1 MHITRLRL
9 LGFKSFVEPAELVI
23 ERGLTGVVGPN
34 GCGKSNLL
42 EALRWVMGETSY
54 KNMRASS
61 MEDVI
66 FSGTNARPA
75 RNIAEVTIHLDN
87 RNRKAHPAF
96 NDDDNLEITRRI
108 ERDNGSH
115 YQINGKPV
123 RARDVQ
129 LLFADASTGARSPAL
144 VQQGRIGEIV
154 SAKPAQRRF
163 ILEEAAGITGL
174 HSRRHEAEIK
184 LRGAESNLERLQD
197 IIGQM
202 DSRLS
207 GLKRQERQV
216 KRYREL
222 AREIEQ
228 LQIIALYSDFVS
240 FRSAAKQAEIKLQ
253 EVLAVVGE
261 KTTQEAQIR
270 QLHVK
275 SSAQIPALRE
285 REMITA
291 AVMQRLN
298 IESDQLTREQETQ
311 QARKDE
317 LAKRRTQYD
326 ADLAREENSLKED
339 QQRLKSFQGE
349 LQDLQKASNN
359 NDKARQQAS
368 TQVEKAQSVLTSAEQ
383 QSLSLG
389 TQFAEQK
396 AQFKAFEREQLEKQA
411 STSALLVKSDKLAEE
426 QTELDRQLSQIAD
439 FDELARL
446 IEEKSTALQELE
458 TKLTASEQD
467 IEQARSDESARLL
480 EQMDAKTK
488 LSTLVAEISTLEKL
502 LRSPSSNDDL
512 PVLDEII
519 VTAGY
524 ETALGAALGDDLDA
538 SLNIHAD
545 LYWREYEDDTSS
557 PLETTQALPEGVI
570 PLKQLVTA
578 PAALSRRL
586 LMTGIVERVEGDLQQ
601 SKLSAGQRLVSVEGD
616 LWRWDGFVA
625 RADAPTSAARRLSQK
640 NDLEQLQSSLE
651 QAQKKAEQT
660 QKAAQKAQDARQQ
673 LQARLQDFKNRHAD
687 MRREFEQQRSSLAK
701 AEQLASA
708 QRARLQSIHLTRA
721 DLLERHAL
729 ETDRLQDLAMEL
741 AKSDQLTQ
749 LQMRVEKQ
757 SGDLT
762 LLRTN
767 YLEAK
772 AHMDG
777 LEQENSNRI
786 ARINRLETEISQT
799 NKRQQQA
806 NEHVKTLTIRRK
818 EDETELADL
827 TDLPAQIDAKRQV
840 LNSQLVKAQEQSQL
854 AGDQLQQGENTLREI
869 DSSLQDMQGQAASAR
884 EDRAA
889 CEARL
894 EAANTRLGEQKQ
906 LIQTELDCAPDDC
919 LQKAE
924 FDADQTLPDRAEL
937 DRRLAK
943 LMGDRE
949 RLGSVN
955 LRADIEAREL
965 SEQIEEMSH
974 EHTDL
979 IEAINALRKAISGLN
994 KEGRRRLMS
1003 AFDEINTHFEEL
1015 FTSLFGGGKAR
1026 LELIESDDPLQA
1038 GLEIIASPPGKKPQV
1053 LTLLSGGEKALTALS
1068 LIFAVF
1074 LTNPAPICV
1083 LDEVD
1088 APLDDANV
1096 ERFCA
1101 LLDKMTKK
1109 TDTRFLVITHHPT
1122 TMSHMDRL
1130 FGVTMAEKG
1139 ISQMVSVDL
1148 STAEQYRETA

>member
-87 RNRKAHPAF
+87 RHRKAHPAF
-96 NDDDNLEITRRI
+96 NNDDNLEITRRI
-108 ERDNGSH
+108 ERDNGSQ

-184 LRGAESNLERLQD
+184 LRGAENNLERLQD

-202 DSRLS
+202 DTRLF

-216 KRYREL
+216 KHYRKL
-222 AREIEQ
+222 TREIEQ
-228 LQIIALYSDFVS
+228 LQIIALYSDYVS
-240 FRSAAKQAEIKLQ
+240 FRSAAKQAEVKLQ
-253 EVLAVVGE
+253 EVLVTVGE

-270 QLHVK
+270 QLHAK
-275 SSAQIPALRE
+275 AGDEIPALRE
-285 REMITA
+285 REMVTA

-298 IESDQLTREQETQ
+298 IESDQLTHEQETQ

-317 LAKRRTQYD
+317 LAKRRAQYD
-326 ADLAREENSLKED
+326 ADMAREENSLKED
-339 QQRLKSFQGE
+339 QQRHKSFKSE
-349 LQDLQKASNN
+349 LHDLQIASNN
-359 NDKARQQAS
+359 SDMAREQAS
-368 TQVEKAQSVLTSAEQ
+368 TQVEKTQSILTKGEQ
-383 QSLSLG
+383 QSFTLG

-396 AQFKAFEREQLEKQA
+396 AWFKALEREQLEKQA
-411 STSALLVKSDKLAEE
+411 STSVLHEKSDKLASERR
-426 QTELDRQLSQIAD
+426 ELDHQLSQIAD
-439 FDELARL
+439 FDKLASL
-446 IEEKSTALQELE
+446 LE
-458 TKLTASEQD
+458 TKRAELDDLETKRTASEQNID
-467 IEQARSDESARLL
+467 QARLDESARLV
-480 EQMDAKTK
+480 EQMDAKTR
-488 LSTLVAEISTLEKL
+488 LSTRLAEISTLEKL
-502 LRSPSSNDDL
+502 LRSPTNSDDL
-512 PVLDEII
+512 PVLDEIV
-519 VTAGY
+519 VTPGY

-538 SLNIHAD
+538 SLNMHAD
-545 LYWREYEDDTSS
+545 LYWREYDTGTSL
-557 PLETTQALPEGVI
+557 LESAPALPEGVI

-578 PAALSRRL
+578 PKALSPRL
-586 LMTGIVERVEGDLQQ
+586 EMTGIVERVEGDLLQ
-601 SKLSAGQRLVSVEGD
+601 SKLAAGQRLISIEGD

-640 NDLEQLQSSLE
+640 NHLEQLQNGL
-651 QAQKKAEQT
+651 QQVQTKAEQT
-660 QKAAQKAQDARQQ
+660 QNAAQKAQATRQQ
-673 LQARLQDFKNRHAD
+673 LQTHHQGLKNRHGD
-687 MRREFEQQRSSLAK
+687 LRRELEQQRSSLVQ

-708 QRARLQSIHLTRA
+708 QRARLQSIDVTSA
-721 DLLERHAL
+721 NLLERHTL
-729 ETDRLQDLAMEL
+729 ETERLQHLVLEL
-741 AKSDQLTQ
+741 AKSDQLATMQ
-749 LQMRVEKQ
+749 KRVEKQ
-757 SGDLT
+757 SVELT
-762 LLRTN
+762 QLRTN

-772 AHMDG
+772 ANMDG
-777 LEQENSNRI
+777 LEQENRNRI
-786 ARINRLETEISQT
+786 ARIERLEAEIRQT
-799 NKRQQQA
+799 NARQKQA
-806 NEHVKTLTIRRK
+806 REHVKTLMIRRK
-818 EDETELADL
+818 EDETELAKL
-827 TDLPAQIDAKRQV
+827 IDLPKQINAKRQA
-840 LNSQLVKAQEQSQL
+840 LNSQLVKAQEQSEL
-854 AGDQLQQGENTLREI
+854 AADQLQRGENTLREI
-869 DSSLQDMQGQAASAR
+869 NRSLQGLQGQAASAR
-884 EDRAA
+884 ENKAA

-894 EAANTRLGEQKQ
+894 EAASARLGEQKQ
-906 LIQTELDCAPDDC
+906 LIQSELDCTPGDC
-919 LQKAE
+919 LEKAE
-924 FDADQTLPDRAEL
+924 FDTQTTLPDRAEL

-943 LMGDRE
+943 LTGDRE
-949 RLGSVN
+949 RLGNVN
-955 LRADIEAREL
+955 LRADLEAREL

-994 KEGRRRLMS
+994 KEGRRRLLN
-1003 AFDEINTHFEEL
+1003 AFDEINAHFEEL
-1015 FTSLFGGGKAR
+1015 FTTLFGGGKAR

-1096 ERFCA
+1096 ERFCT

-1109 TDTRFLVITHHPT
+1109 TDTRFLIITHHPT

-1148 STAEQYRETA
+1148 SAAEQYRETA